1 MRIALRLLDRSR
13 SRLPRPLRT
22 ALDWLVT
29 IAAAVAFILIFQAEI
44 AKPYRIPTASM
55 EPSLHCARPAP
66 GCQAEFSDRVLVN
79 RLAYRFRA
87 PHRGEI
93 TVFHTPASA
102 DRACG
107 EGGVFVKR
115 IIGLPGETVSM
126 ADGFVAIDGRRL
138 DESAYITDAE
148 QRGAQSGT
156 WRVPRGSYF
165 VLGDNR
171 TASCDSRSWGAVPR
185 RDLIGPVLAR
195 YWPPQRI
202 DVG

>member
-44 AKPYRIPTASM
+44 AKPYRIPSASM
-55 EPSLHCARPAP
+55 EPSLHCARPAL
-66 GCQAEFSDRVLVN
+66 GCRASHSDRVIAN
-79 RLAYRFRA
+79 RLAYRFRD

-93 TVFHTPASA
+93 AVFRTPPTAE
-102 DRACG
+102 RACG
-107 EGGVFVKR
+107 QGGIFVKR
-115 IIGLPGETVSM
+115 IIGLPGDTVSL

-138 DESAYITDAE
+138 NESDYIKSPE
-148 QRGAQSGT
+148 QRGTQSGT

-165 VLGDNR
+165 MLGDNR
-171 TASCDSRSWGAVPR
+171 SASCDSRSWGAVPR
-185 RDLIGPVLAR
+185 ENLIGPVLAR